1 MEIERSITTALRAA
15 EGQSFEERAA
25 RLHRHH
31 LEQGISQA
39 YELISNRG
47 LAASWENIWELF
59 DELTDYDVR
68 IGARGI
74 LSEDELYSTRWHLW
88 EQLTTLT
95 PAELQYLCADEPE
108 EPEGWL

>member
-1 MEIERSITTALRAA
+1 MEIKRSITAALREA

-31 LEQGISQA
+31 LDQGINQA
-39 YELISNRG
+39 YELIPNRG
-47 LAASWENIWELF
+47 LVAGWKKVWELYN
-59 DELTDYDVR
+59 ELADYDAR
-68 IGARGI
+68 IGERGI
-74 LSEDELYSTRWHLW
+74 LSADELYSTRWELW
-88 EQLTTLT
+88 DWLTTLT